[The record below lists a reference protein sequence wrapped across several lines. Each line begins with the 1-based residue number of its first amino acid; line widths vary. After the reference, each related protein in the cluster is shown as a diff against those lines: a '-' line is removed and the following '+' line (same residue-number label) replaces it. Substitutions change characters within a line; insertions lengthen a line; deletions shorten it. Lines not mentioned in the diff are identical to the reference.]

1 MRKSEKKTT
10 YNTLKIQEEEKEVS
24 SCIVKKSDM
33 KASMSVGIMVA
44 NNFNAE
50 KTFLLMPGYEPATSE
65 KCAEGER
72 KMAIMPLVR
81 QPTTSGMR

>member
-1 MRKSEKKTT
+1 
-10 YNTLKIQEEEKEVS
+10 
-24 SCIVKKSDM
+24 M
-33 KASMSVGIMVA
+33 KASMSVGIMGA